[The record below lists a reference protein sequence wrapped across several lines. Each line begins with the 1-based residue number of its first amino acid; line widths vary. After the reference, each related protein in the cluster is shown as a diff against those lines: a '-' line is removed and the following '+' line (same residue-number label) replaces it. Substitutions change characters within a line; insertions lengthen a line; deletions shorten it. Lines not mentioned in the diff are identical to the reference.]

1 MLESKP
7 SRMTKGQSQVVQ
19 FVLFFMI
26 GLALFLSI
34 GGVFRG
40 RVDVFTE
47 DIADQNRKTLN
58 SYFSALAVKELASC
72 KGCDNINITTRI
84 SNTTAGA
91 FTQIALNNTHLTT
104 ITQPGAER
112 YWTTAHNLTRGL
124 AAAAGLQISS
134 KPIILSYN
142 KTQNILRI
150 LP

>member
-1 MLESKP
+1 MLESG
-7 SRMTKGQSQVVQ
+7 SGGMTKGQSQVIQ

-40 RVDVFTE
+40 RIDVFTD

-58 SYFSALAVKELASC
+58 SHFSALIVKELAGC
-72 KGCDNINITTRI
+72 KGCDNINITTRL

-91 FTQIALNNTHLTT
+91 FTQVLLNNTHLTT
-104 ITQPGAER
+104 ITQPGSER

-124 AAAAGLQISS
+124 TAAGGIQISS
-134 KPIILSYN
+134 KPIVLSYN